1 MNQYDYCGRCGAKGY
16 KNGICPNCKQIDAM
30 NRQTKLQAKQ
40 FKSQAKMQ
48 SGGGGGGGA
57 IAGVVEVFLNF
68 FLQAFALTLKLF
80 WKIYVEMF
88 RFLGSGIKALYD
100 RNPQKFMKVVKTTLV
115 TVAGMFGLLM
125 LSAFVYGMMQA

>member
-1 MNQYDYCGRCGAKGY
+1 MNTHYLHGAV
-16 KNGICPNCKQIDAM
+16 CPNCRQVDAI
-30 NRQTKLQAKQ
+30 NKQTKALSGQTR
-40 FKSQAKMQ
+40 Q
-48 SGGGGGGGA
+48 SGGGV
-57 IAGVVEVFLNF
+57 AGVVEVFLNF